1 MCIDDRVDIRSFVL
15 RTILTISGNFRPP
28 AKSPSN
34 VTLRRTAARYGH
46 SIAAAG
52 HNARPSCRAE
62 YSANG
67 VRAGW
72 RDL

>member
-1 MCIDDRVDIRSFVL
+1 MCIDDRVDICSLVL

-28 AKSPSN
+28 AKFQSS
-34 VTLRRTAARYGH
+34 VTLRRIAARYGH

-52 HNARPSCRAE
+52 HNARPSCRTE

-67 VRAGW
+67 ASAG
-72 RDL
+72 